1 MKDIIRDMSDF
12 HLDVLREI
20 SNIGAGNAATALSQL
35 LGKPVNMR
43 VSRVIPM
50 PFNDVTEY
58 VGGAEN
64 LVTTVFSR
72 IDGDITGNMLFVMG
86 AADGGAL
93 VRHMAGD
100 NGEGDGELSEFAQ
113 SVLQEVGNILS
124 GSYLTA
130 LSDFTGFDLRTSV
143 PCLCVDMAGAILSFG
158 LMETGKSSD
167 YAILIDA
174 EILPGGNDQNGD
186 VQSSSGH
193 IFLLPDPESFH
204 RIFFA
209 LGVHRYGSN

>member
-1 MKDIIRDMSDF
+1 MQDLIRDMSDF
-12 HLDVLREI
+12 HLDVLREV
-20 SNIGAGNAATALSQL
+20 SNIGAGNAATALSRL
-35 LGKPVNMR
+35 LGKPVDMR
-43 VSRVIPM
+43 VNRVLPM

-64 LVTTVFSR
+64 LVSTVFSR
-72 IDGDITGNMLFVMG
+72 IEGDIAGNMLFVMG

-93 VRHMAGD
+93 VRD
-100 NGEGDGELSEFAQ
+100 VTGESGESEELSEMAQ

-143 PCLCVDMAGAILSFG
+143 PSLCVDMAGAILSFG

-167 YAILIDA
+167 FAILIDA
-174 EILPGGNDQNGD
+174 EILPGGEKGNGIA
-186 VQSSSGH
+186 QGTTGH
-193 IFLLPDPESFH
+193 IFLLPDPEAFS

-209 LGVHRYGSN
+209 LGVHRHGSY